1 MPQTRI
7 HLPKFVNRNKT
18 GHLSCI
24 NFRLMRYVIAI
35 TCILISGIHHANAI
49 ELLCSSSEN
58 LSALSKDEFSVALV
72 KDAHISLGDLPQLF
86 SASYEND
93 GSETIRVCLLPPE
106 SPSTES
112 LLSSLGVSRTSFKA
126 LLANR
131 DSIKDPREIK
141 LVSSESEMFQC
152 VEGFYPSIGYT
163 ARAINSRNDLG
174 CY

>member
-1 MPQTRI
+1 M
-7 HLPKFVNRNKT
+7 
-18 GHLSCI
+18 
-24 NFRLMRYVIAI
+24 
-35 TCILISGIHHANAI
+35 
-49 ELLCSSSEN
+49 
-58 LSALSKDEFSVALV
+58 
-72 KDAHISLGDLPQLF
+72 PQLF